1 MGLPVKDKKGYA
13 SEELAV
19 RHQDCEAANGLSEP
33 NTRTTDDRPT
43 ATQGIATTSSAWST
57 KLSLE
62 KKGHCEPVNPP
73 LAGQLGLYKECS

>member
-33 NTRTTDDRPT
+33 NTRTTDDRPSHRHPE
-43 ATQGIATTSSAWST
+43 GIARRA
-57 KLSLE
+57 
-62 KKGHCEPVNPP
+62 
-73 LAGQLGLYKECS
+73 ALGRPS